1 MLNVLKNGMVTLTSE
16 IMTVTAI
23 IGVFC
28 VIMS

>member
-1 MLNVLKNGMVTLTSE
+1 MLNVLKNGIMTLTSE
-16 IMTVTAI
+16 IMTVTTI

>member
-16 IMTVTAI
+16 IMTVTTI
-23 IGVFC
+23 IGIFC

>member
-1 MLNVLKNGMVTLTSE
+1 MLNVLKNGIMTITSE
-16 IMTVTAI
+16 IMTVTTI